1 MSDWEIS
8 LLIGIA
14 LTFVLIG
21 ILALLGRLEEKKIR
35 DQRRGAPESPLLR
48 MG

>member
-14 LTFVLIG
+14 LTYAFMGLLVLIG
-21 ILALLGRLEEKKIR
+21 RFEDKKNREER
-35 DQRRGAPESPLLR
+35 EQEGGA
-48 MG
+48 